1 MRGKT
6 ILVLAIAAAFVLGT
20 MVAGAEDIFAKEKLT
35 KLQKECKKE
44 PKKENKIK
52 PHCELLNLLEELD
65 LLGGIGPAGP
75 QGDTGPAGPQGD
87 TGPAGA
93 DGATGATGSG
103 ATGATGA
110 TGLTGLTGPTGA
122 TGSQGS
128 KGDTGADGTNAFL
141 NVILLP
147 QQFTITVGVPATTTG
162 IDVDHSISV
171 GNSIT
176 PNPITGIEGNIVEFT
191 FVNDNIIPRPTSPT
205 DIEYIVTVTL
215 QINGVDVTDP
225 ILCKESGG
233 FFNDLTPNTFIGTC
247 NITGLS
253 IPVLNGDTITL
264 NTHIVNSIPNTNTSS
279 PPYLLAGSSGIVKIT
294 P

>member
-65 LLGGIGPAGP
+65 LLGGIGS
-75 QGDTGPAGPQGD
+75 AGPQGD

-122 TGSQGS
+122 TGRAGS
-128 KGDTGADGTNAFL
+128 AGADGTNAFL

-147 QQFTITVGVPATTTG
+147 QQFTIRVGVPATTTG

-176 PNPITGIEGNIVEFT
+176 PNPIIGIEGNIVEFT

-233 FFNDLTPNTFIGTC
+233 FFNDPTPNTFIGTC

-264 NTHIVNSIPNTNTSS
+264 NTHIVNSIPNTDTSS